1 MKRSGTNAP
10 KLKWS
15 CVMSTNNSNKYLEYE
30 REKARLLEECTTVQE
45 YQIKIA
51 ELCRRLKI

>member
-1 MKRSGTNAP
+1 
-10 KLKWS
+10 
-15 CVMSTNNSNKYLEYE
+15 MSTNNSNKYLEYE